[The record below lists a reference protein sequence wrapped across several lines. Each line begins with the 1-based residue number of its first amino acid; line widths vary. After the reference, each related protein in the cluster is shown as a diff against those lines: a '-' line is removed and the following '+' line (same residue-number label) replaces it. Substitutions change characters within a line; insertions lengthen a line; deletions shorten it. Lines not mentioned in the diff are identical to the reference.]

1 MLLRLTLGKLP
12 LVVLHLDTL
21 TTKILQ
27 WLMFLL
33 YKDCVSFLLYSLTA
47 AQAAKL
53 QFMRDCMLK

>member
-12 LVVLHLDTL
+12 LVVLHFDTL

-33 YKDCVSFLLYSLTA
+33 YKDCVSFLLCSLTA
-47 AQAAKL
+47 AHAAKL